1 MKPMELTA
9 ANTLHIP
16 SDTRLSRRGDGPGG
30 TNWKGRAARTR
41 GCRLC
46 DRSGHDGV
54 VRSTGIFSGCA
65 VCRTQGRGSSLS
77 MSFPMSVSETPAMPA
92 LYCRGRDSLHPCF
105 RWPVAPA
112 PDRSGRAMT
121 SSLSR
126 LGTAGLLVL
135 LLIYSCDGHQKVQK
149 LRKEVREL
157 KGASVTLTPG
167 SKGYQVIR
175 HPLGSA
181 TLKLTEVQ
189 AHAKGSAIALE
200 IGNATSADLTGA
212 SVDVA

>member
-1 MKPMELTA
+1 
-9 ANTLHIP
+9 
-16 SDTRLSRRGDGPGG
+16 
-30 TNWKGRAARTR
+30 
-41 GCRLC
+41 
-46 DRSGHDGV
+46 
-54 VRSTGIFSGCA
+54 
-65 VCRTQGRGSSLS
+65 
-77 MSFPMSVSETPAMPA
+77 
-92 LYCRGRDSLHPCF
+92 
-105 RWPVAPA
+105 
-112 PDRSGRAMT
+112 MT

-126 LGTAGLLVL
+126 LGTAALLVL

-157 KGASVTLTPG
+157 KGASATLTPG